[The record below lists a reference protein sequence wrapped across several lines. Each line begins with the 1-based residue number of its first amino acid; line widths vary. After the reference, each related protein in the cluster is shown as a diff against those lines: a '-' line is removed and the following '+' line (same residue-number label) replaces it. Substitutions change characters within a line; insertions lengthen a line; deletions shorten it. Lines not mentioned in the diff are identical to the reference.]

1 MHRRCRAF
9 CFLRKSRMARYKKK
23 DYLAVAGMLEQVNN
37 RLVGQNLYSGDLSAV
52 LSDCQEAAIIL
63 GTNLEQQGEE
73 GVRLTHILEDYC
85 ESLYQLGEKLAAGA
99 ASEECMADIQTI
111 ACQLAELQEG
121 IKEKLPERKEVVFL
135 PYKASMWDSLESV
148 WMAADKDPDC
158 DAYVIPIP
166 YYDKKPD
173 GSLGEFHY
181 EGDLYPDY
189 VPITDYREYDL
200 EEWHPD
206 MIYVHNPYD
215 EFNTVTSV
223 APEFY
228 LKKIKD
234 YTDKLVYIPYFVLG
248 EIEPDDQEAIDGISH
263 FCFLPGTWYADQV
276 IVQSENMRQI
286 YINEIMKAAEERNL
300 TIDRATLEKKIL
312 GLGSPKFDK
321 VANTKKEDVKVPQ
334 EWLSVIQKPDGSWK
348 KIVFYNTS
356 VTAFLENSEL
366 MIEKIRDVLGVFRE
380 HQDEIALLWRPHP
393 LMVSTIESMRP
404 DLLNDYQ
411 RIVKEYQTD
420 EWGIYDDTIDLD
432 RAITISDAYYGD
444 WSSVVQLCKER
455 SMPIMIQ
462 NPQIRY

>member
-1 MHRRCRAF
+1 
-9 CFLRKSRMARYKKK
+9 MARYKKK
-23 DYLAVAGMLEQVNN
+23 DYLAVVELLEQVNK
-37 RLVGQNLYSGDLSAV
+37 RLSQCDLHRVDAPAI
-52 LSDCQEAAIIL
+52 LSDCQEAAITL

-73 GVRLTHILEDYC
+73 GIRLTNILEEYC
-85 ESLYQLGEKLAAGA
+85 ENLYQLSQKLVEGADNKVCAGY
-99 ASEECMADIQTI
+99 IQTM
-111 ACQLAELQEG
+111 AGQLAELEEG
-121 IKEKLPERKEVVFL
+121 ICKRHPERKEVVFL

-173 GSLGEFHY
+173 GSFGEFHY

-200 EEWHPD
+200 EERHPD

-234 YTDKLVYIPYFVLG
+234 YTDKLVYIPYFVLS
-248 EIEPDDQEAIDGISH
+248 EIKPDNQEAIDGMSH
-263 FCFLPGTWYADQV
+263 FCFLPGTLYADEV

-286 YINEIMKAAEERNL
+286 YINEFMKAAEERHMSVN
-300 TIDRATLEKKIL
+300 REEVEKKFL

-321 VANTKKEDVKVPQ
+321 VANTKKEDVKIP
-334 EWLSVIQKPDGSWK
+334 EGWLSVIQKPDGSWK

-356 VTAFLENSEL
+356 VTAFLKNSEEML
-366 MIEKIRDVLGVFRE
+366 DKIRDVLNVFQE
-380 HQDEIALLWRPHP
+380 NKEDVALLWRPHP
-393 LMVSTIESMRP
+393 LMISTMESMRP
-404 DLLNDYQ
+404 ELVEKYQ
-411 RIVKEYQTD
+411 KIVQEYKEAG
-420 EWGIYDDTIDLD
+420 WGIYDESTDLD
-432 RAITISDAYYGD
+432 RAIAVSDAYYGD
-444 WSSVVQLCKER
+444 PSSVVQLCQKAG
-455 SMPIMIQ
+455 MPIMIQ
-462 NPQIRY
+462 NVDYVRCAKSILFET